1 MSDFEEKY
9 GELLPVD
16 EIPEKEKKRFKVTL
30 QVTVEV
36 EAYDEDDAVDEVC
49 DAKIEPW
56 EWDVTEVDVKK

>member
-9 GELLPVD
+9 GKLLAVD

-36 EAYDEDDAVDEVC
+36 EAYDEDGAIDEVC

-56 EWDVTEVDVKK
+56 ECDVRDVREI

>member
-16 EIPEKEKKRFKVTL
+16 EIPEREKKRFKVTL

-36 EAYDEDDAVDEVC
+36 EAYDEDGAIDGVC

-56 EWDVTEVDVKK
+56 EWEVEDVKEQ

>member
-16 EIPEKEKKRFKVTL
+16 EIPERKKKRFKVTL

-36 EAYDEDDAVDEVC
+36 EAYDEDNAIDGVC

-56 EWDVTEVDVKK
+56 DWDVMNVREV